1 MFCIAVYFLDK
12 FLRKIEYAQGW
23 FWGYKKHVN
32 SLHKKLEIGL
42 LFIYLIT
49 SFMFIFI
56 FKFESVNIAYVI
68 FTYLG
73 GKLIL
78 RALMEWKYDRE
89 SKEYIFSVIGVFT
102 FIFMTSILFYFFST
116 CCIIKIDSINNKI
129 INE

>member
-1 MFCIAVYFLDK
+1 MGTSTFWIISIIFCIAVYFFDK
-12 FLRKIEYAQGW
+12 FLRKKLNMPKSG

-49 SFMFIFI
+49 SFIFI

-73 GKLIL
+73 GTLIL

-89 SKEYIFSVIGVFT
+89 SKEYIFSIIGVFT
-102 FIFMTSILFYFFST
+102 FIFMTSILFYFFPSAA
-116 CCIIKIDSINNKI
+116 
-129 INE
+129 

>member
-1 MFCIAVYFLDK
+1 MGTSTFWIISIVFCIAVYFFDK
-12 FLRKIEYAQGW
+12 FLRKKLNMPKSG

-49 SFMFIFI
+49 SFIFI

-73 GKLIL
+73 GTLVL
-78 RALMEWKYDRE
+78 RAMMEWKFDRE
-89 SKEYIFSVIGVFT
+89 SKEYIFSMIGVFT
-102 FIFMTSILFYFFST
+102 FAFMTSMLFHFFPT
-116 CCIIKIDSINNKI
+116 AA
-129 INE
+129 

>member
-1 MFCIAVYFLDK
+1 MGTSTFWIISIVFCIAVYFFDK
-12 FLRKIEYAQGW
+12 FLRKKLNMPKIG

-49 SFMFIFI
+49 NFIFI

-73 GKLIL
+73 GTLIL
-78 RALMEWKYDRE
+78 RAWMEWKYNRE
-89 SKEYIFSVIGVFT
+89 SKDYIFSLIGVFT
-102 FIFMTSILFYFFST
+102 FVFMTSMLFYFVPPAA
-116 CCIIKIDSINNKI
+116 
-129 INE
+129 